1 MPFCYSPWTNID
13 ISPSGD
19 FAPCAKYQFGPD
31 EERFNIRTNSVR
43 DYSCSQSLQTIKQS
57 FNNNVWPEGCQ
68 RCRLEEQN
76 NIRSKRQ
83 LDLDRWQHHYSVYD
97 LTQDNFITASVAF
110 GNTCNLTCITCNPG
124 SSSKWQKEYAVIYNK
139 SVEPF
144 HFYKQD
150 FVVDF
155 IQQSPNIVHL
165 DIPGGEP
172 FLSGVTEQK
181 KLLQHYIESGQAS
194 NLSIHYTTNCT
205 VMPDQEW
212 WQLWT
217 HFKEVEIQL
226 SIDGIGPRF
235 EYIRYPGNW
244 QQAIKNIDTYISQ
257 QDKIKLSVSHT
268 VSAYNIYYL
277 DEFFSWCHSQK
288 LPRPW
293 LGRVHNPAHMRLS
306 VWPEPAKKFI
316 IDHLK
321 SSTWQDVQT
330 WADLMNNTND
340 SDLFDTFKQRCHQ
353 HDQYRNTNFASVF
366 PELAPYI

>member
-1 MPFCYSPWTNID
+1 
-13 ISPSGD
+13 
-19 FAPCAKYQFGPD
+19 
-31 EERFNIRTNSVR
+31 
-43 DYSCSQSLQTIKQS
+43 
-57 FNNNVWPEGCQ
+57 
-68 RCRLEEQN
+68 
-76 NIRSKRQ
+76 
-83 LDLDRWQHHYSVYD
+83 
-97 LTQDNFITASVAF
+97 
-110 GNTCNLTCITCNPG
+110 
-124 SSSKWQKEYAVIYNK
+124 
-139 SVEPF
+139 
-144 HFYKQD
+144 
-150 FVVDF
+150 
-155 IQQSPNIVHL
+155 
-165 DIPGGEP
+165 
-172 FLSGVTEQK
+172 
-181 KLLQHYIESGQAS
+181 
-194 NLSIHYTTNCT
+194 
-205 VMPDQEW
+205 MPDQEW

-306 VWPEPAKKFI
+306 VWPDPAKKFI